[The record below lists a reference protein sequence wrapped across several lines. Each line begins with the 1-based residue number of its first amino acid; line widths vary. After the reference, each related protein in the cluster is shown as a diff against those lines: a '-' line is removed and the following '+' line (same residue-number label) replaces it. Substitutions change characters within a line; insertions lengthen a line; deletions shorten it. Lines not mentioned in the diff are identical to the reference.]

1 MLSLTPFIALPP
13 TNAGFAEDPD
23 VAVRKIEASL
33 MKRLDEEL
41 GTDWRVEVSKR
52 VRREDDDGID
62 EEEENDFRRGNVP
75 RR

>member
-1 MLSLTPFIALPP
+1 LPP
-13 TNAGFAEDPD
+13 SNAGFAEDPD
-23 VAVRKIEASL
+23 VAVRKVEANL

-52 VRREDDDGID
+52 VRRENTDRDYDE